1 MNVDDLF
8 KEISDLAKG
17 ELKQY
22 GGEITDV
29 ISDFY
34 KKTKKDIKKYTQALA
49 DAKISQEEY
58 ASLLRQKEQLLQ
70 AVLLTEKV
78 RKQVKLKEFQDKVIG
93 FIIDKVFDALP

>member
-22 GGEITDV
+22 GDEITDV
-29 ISDFY
+29 IRDFY
-34 KKTKKDIKKYTQALA
+34 KNTKKDIEKYTRALA
-49 DAKISQEEY
+49 DAKISQKEY

-78 RKQVKLKEFQDKVIG
+78 KKQVNLKEFQDRVIG